1 MKAKG
6 EEKMLLADDFVY
18 ESKSSKRWCIWMA
31 SKCDFSLSFST
42 QAYCLH
48 HKYRFPGLYLSNV
61 ETQPV
66 FAPKLNIWHNLI
78 CILSYN
84 SFQNIQVG

>member
-18 ESKSSKRWCIWMA
+18 ESKSSKDDVFEWLPSNVI
-31 SKCDFSLSFST
+31 FLSFST

-61 ETQPV
+61 E
-66 FAPKLNIWHNLI
+66 LNLFLLPNLI
-78 CILSYN
+78 FDRIYLY
-84 SFQNIQVG
+84 FVI